1 MAYTVEK
8 KSEVL
13 YSATITAEPEN
24 LTKEIEDIANRIRKT
39 AKLPGFR
46 PGKAPIS
53 VIKRHYSDMIK
64 EELVRQIVPGEINKL
79 LEEKNLKLISEPV
92 IEELVFSEPEKKFE
106 CKVAFEVKPEI
117 DIKPEDY
124 RGIKVKKTVKEIT
137 DEDVEKI
144 IQSIRNKEAKF
155 KEVDREAK
163 EGDLVELEYV
173 AKIGDK
179 EPEEPK
185 RIAVV
190 LGEKQLWPEVE
201 AVVLG
206 KKKGDSEE
214 VSFKAPDDSNVY
226 GDAAGKDVNIKFKV
240 LSVKERELQELNDE
254 FAKRHGSE
262 SLEKMRQEIKE
273 ELEISENIREQEEV
287 EDQIINALLSK
298 VNVPVPSSMLNV
310 EIRAQAEN
318 QVRRLAQFGVDVKQI
333 NPQTIVDMVK
343 PTAEKT
349 VKVKLLLEKVAELE
363 GIEVTDEDLEEEIK
377 KLANSAFNGDYV
389 LARKSLEE
397 KNLIPMIK
405 QDILRQKALDRLI
418 DLAEI
423 EEVEQDSDEKG
434 EG

>member
-53 VIKRHYSDMIK
+53 VVKRQYGDMIK
-64 EELVRQIVPGEINKL
+64 EELVRQIVPEELNRL
-79 LEEKNLKLISEPV
+79 LEEKNLKLISEPI
-92 IEELVFSEPEKKFE
+92 IEKLTFSEPEKKFE

-155 KEVDREAK
+155 KEVDREGK
-163 EGDLVELEYV
+163 GGDLVELEYV

-349 VKVKLLLEKVAELE
+349 VKVKLLLEKIAELE

-418 DLAEI
+418 ELAEI